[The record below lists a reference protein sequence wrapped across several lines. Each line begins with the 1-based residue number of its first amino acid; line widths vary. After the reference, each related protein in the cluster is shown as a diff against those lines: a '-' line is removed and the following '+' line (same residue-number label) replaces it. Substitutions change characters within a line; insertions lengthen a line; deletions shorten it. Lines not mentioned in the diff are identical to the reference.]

1 MKAIKQCILYTLSC
15 IPICLIL
22 RIMRWKW
29 WERTVT
35 GHKSLFDNS
44 KYPNKSLGIPLKA
57 SKKKELKRF
66 LERKKV
72 NRNYRTMWRENLNR
86 WLYMTKGIEICKA
99 NEKFYPSNLVWLSV
113 HHTYELQACFKVS
126 QFQACLFIILV
137 LVKYTNKCML
147 NLRKLYVSKKK
158 YIPNQRYTYF

>member
-1 MKAIKQCILYTLSC
+1 M
-15 IPICLIL
+15 
-22 RIMRWKW
+22 
-29 WERTVT
+29 
-35 GHKSLFDNS
+35 SLFDNS
-44 KYPNKSLGIPLKA
+44 KFPNKSLGIPLKA

-72 NRNYRTMWRENLNR
+72 NRNYRTMWRENSNR

-158 YIPNQRYTYF
+158 KNTFQTRDIHTSKIRIYGLTEKKKIFLIQKIAFSKH